1 MRYGK
6 KIVRR
11 GTIQYLLTR
20 EFSHPAVSPHHSD
33 VVVLDCPPE
42 RGTAARHAL
51 GLRAARV
58 LHEVDV
64 EVGTL
69 PQHLLEGGLVVLLG
83 RLQKLVVRHLAERL
97 SVFENNGFWKRNKV
111 ENLLQKLESF
121 QSTIKMLDFG
131 RLHNILKFF
140 ANKLIIKLLQ

>member
-6 KIVRR
+6 EIVRH
-11 GTIQYLLTR
+11 GTIHYPLTT
-20 EFSHPAVSPHHSD
+20 EFYHPAVSPHHSD

-42 RGTAARHAL
+42 GGAAARHAL

-64 EVGTL
+64 EIGTL

-83 RLQKLVVRHLAERL
+83 RLQKLVVSHLAECL
-97 SVFENNGFWKRNKV
+97 SVLENNGFWKRN
-111 ENLLQKLESF
+111 
-121 QSTIKMLDFG
+121 
-131 RLHNILKFF
+131 
-140 ANKLIIKLLQ
+140 

>member
-51 GLRAARV
+51 GLWAARV
-58 LHEVDV
+58 LHEVDI

-83 RLQKLVVRHLAERL
+83 RLQKLVVCHLAECL
-97 SVFENNGFWKRNKV
+97 SVLENNGFW
-111 ENLLQKLESF
+111 
-121 QSTIKMLDFG
+121 
-131 RLHNILKFF
+131 
-140 ANKLIIKLLQ
+140 